1 MPKKDGKKNQP
12 REKTPRTPTQ
22 KRIMYCCLLGAV
34 CVLGAAFTGKW
45 RKSEIDP
52 VINQSGRAWQDRH
65 YGLSSVQ
72 SSSSA
77 FVSWD
82 KVEQSVCLKAKLYSG
97 SGSGLEKQAKM
108 AAGALAGSASSLGC
122 AAWPSCVQHTQLRCE
137 KYKAHVMWNQGVFGL
152 LGLGAAAALLG
163 AGLVYTEEE
172 SKKAE
177 DQECALRR
185 TSLGLTGSAA
195 AAVLGPAVYAV
206 QSDMMLKALAA
217 NAHYP
222 YAPLH
227 VSFYA
232 AVVGA
237 VSLCLAAA
245 FATQRYWA
253 FQNSQNEQQWE
264 DASLAANAGFS
275 GAPAWGPPPLMGP
288 PPMPGVAG
296 FGGAMPMVH

>member
-1 MPKKDGKKNQP
+1 
-12 REKTPRTPTQ
+12 
-22 KRIMYCCLLGAV
+22 
-34 CVLGAAFTGKW
+34 
-45 RKSEIDP
+45 
-52 VINQSGRAWQDRH
+52 
-65 YGLSSVQ
+65 
-72 SSSSA
+72 
-77 FVSWD
+77 
-82 KVEQSVCLKAKLYSG
+82 
-97 SGSGLEKQAKM
+97 
-108 AAGALAGSASSLGC
+108 
-122 AAWPSCVQHTQLRCE
+122 
-137 KYKAHVMWNQGVFGL
+137 MWNQGVFGL